1 MTLNELFAKHELSA
15 VEIHFSIMRG
25 AFTAVRNS
33 TERLIKD
40 NIFGQ
45 GDTPE
50 AALEDLMT
58 KVNSGAVA
66 RQKPAPVATEKEP
79 VLDDLDDLLG

>member
-1 MTLNELFAKHELSA
+1 MTLNEFFEKHELSA

-25 AFTAVRNS
+25 MFTAVRNS
-33 TERLIKD
+33 TKRLIKD

-50 AALEDLMT
+50 AALADLMA

-66 RQKPAPVATEKEP
+66 RQKQAPMV
-79 VLDDLDDLLG
+79 DLDDLLG